1 MFGTPSLTKDAVDR
15 TEQPFMA
22 GLGEHLVRGT
32 APSIVTDK
40 ATTPSSFFTVAA
52 QRCHPERARG
62 TRATRRICW
71 T

>member
-40 ATTPSSFFTVAA
+40 ATTPPSLFYRSRPALSS
-52 QRCHPERARG
+52 
-62 TRATRRICW
+62 
-71 T
+71 